1 MDMSAIDFGTLI
13 AFVGLYLK
21 TQQDKS
27 SAAEALGVMKQQI
40 KNLEDKAAHVD
51 TRLDQIDEKLAR
63 VLASN
68 TRLETQLN
76 LLLNHRQGHHL
87 IKTPV
92 SVNN

>member
-21 TQQDKS
+21 TQQDKAT
-27 SAAEALGVMKQQI
+27 AAEAVGVMKQQI

-51 TRLDQIDEKLAR
+51 TRLDQIDEKLAK

>member
-1 MDMSAIDFGTLI
+1 MDMSAIDLGTMI

-21 TQQDKS
+21 TQQDKAT
-27 SAAEALGVMKQQI
+27 AAEAVGVMKQQI

-51 TRLDQIDEKLAR
+51 TRLDQIDEKLAK

>member
-1 MDMSAIDFGTLI
+1 MSAIDFGTLI

-21 TQQDKS
+21 TQQDKAT
-27 SAAEALGVMKQQI
+27 AAEAVGVMKQQI

>member
-21 TQQDKS
+21 TQQDKAT
-27 SAAEALGVMKQQI
+27 AAEAVGVMKQQI

>member
-1 MDMSAIDFGTLI
+1 MDMSAIDLGTMI

-21 TQQDKS
+21 TQQDKAT
-27 SAAEALGVMKQQI
+27 AAEAVGVMKQQI